1 MANTIYVIPDTE
13 CIGTSLQHI
22 NDNFNLLNQQ
32 ITTDTTNIAT
42 LSSYVAPIGT
52 TVSLSSNFVYT
63 VHCDGTDTTGI
74 TNSWQ
79 DIYVDSVPNPL
90 RISYNNTSSSPYTVL
105 LQGKVY
111 ARNYGMAVTSFYRLT
126 AVGSDNT
133 STVLDTAACEGNV
146 SYSHTYN
153 TVFQSVFTIPANTT
167 YQFGLQSYF
176 PSTGAQPNGGVNI
189 NGYQTSKK
197 DSWNINKS
205 KPYTASYANNTS
217 IGYSDPGVGV
227 YSYLKLVVL

>member
-1 MANTIYVIPDTE
+1 MATVTTIQETE
-13 CIGTSLQHI
+13 CIGTSLTTI
-22 NDNFNLLNQQ
+22 NNNFNNLNQE

-42 LSSYVAPIGT
+42 LSSYIAPIGT

-63 VHCDGTDTTGI
+63 VHCDGTDSTM

-79 DIYVDSVPNPL
+79 DIYIDNVSNPL
-90 RISYNNTSSSPYTVL
+90 RITYNNTSSSPYTIL

-111 ARNYGMAVTSFYRLT
+111 ARNYGMAATSFYRLT

-133 STVLDTAACEGNV
+133 SVVLDTAACEGNV

-176 PSTGAQPNGGVNI
+176 PSTGAQSNGGVNI

-197 DSWNINKS
+197 DSWNTNKS
-205 KPYTASYANNTS
+205 KPYTASYANDTS
-217 IGYSDPGVGV
+217 IGYSAGTGVGV